1 MPCGGGCNRR
11 SHQRRLRCIVGLCIA
26 VVAVF
31 NAYIATYHH
40 NNHHAD
46 SIFSGGSDWHH
57 DFSLSSKASR
67 ASPSTLLSSQSLI
80 SSPTLPQLD
89 RNNTLRRVLF
99 VHIGKTG
106 GETIR
111 QTLRVACHMRQNP
124 NLQESCLAKFKND
137 PSLGK
142 TPLNQK
148 TIGTIHCLLMVPAN
162 ALSKASTLLV
172 SVRNPIE
179 RVISWFRYLH
189 PANCNS
195 LVDKQSTAC
204 NVKKALRRE
213 RKEVRKRKKK
223 GGKGNTKPSWT
234 TRFFEC
240 FDSLPQVGLALMKVG
255 GDGDAS
261 ATAKTPNNCSAL
273 AQKTI
278 RGAASPI
285 SSHMHFNYEY
295 YWNQTLTL
303 RPELETMV
311 VRTEFLW
318 QDLDH
323 VQSLLH
329 NDNDD
334 DSLLLLQDGNDAV
347 NTTTTRYKLPPR
359 NNHTHGS
366 ESHRHVDSISG
377 PALQYLCC
385 ALSREIYF
393 YAQWIHRAV
402 NLDKVDKQTA
412 MDGVTKYCNNN
423 NKASSAN
430 NDLLVWTAADLAT
443 MESILCTT

>member
-1 MPCGGGCNRR
+1 MLYGGSNR
-11 SHQRRLRCIVGLCIA
+11 SQRLRFIFGICIA
-26 VVAVF
+26 VVALF

-40 NNHHAD
+40 QHIVEKVTTD
-46 SIFSGGSDWHH
+46 PLTTPFLSGSGRNQ
-57 DFSLSSKASR
+57 DFSPSSTASR
-67 ASPSTLLSSQSLI
+67 ASSATLSHSLI
-80 SSPTLPQLD
+80 SSTPHQKLD
-89 RNNTLRRVLF
+89 RTKPRRVLF

-111 QTLRVACHMRQNP
+111 QTLRVACRMRQNP
-124 NLQESCLAKFKND
+124 SLQESCLQKFKND

-142 TPLNQK
+142 TPLNQQ

-189 PANCNS
+189 PGNCNP

-213 RKEVRKRKKK
+213 RKEARKRQKRGTK
-223 GGKGNTKPSWT
+223 GGDKPSSWI
-234 TRFFEC
+234 TRFFQC
-240 FDSLPQVGLALMKVG
+240 FDSLPQVGLALKR
-255 GDGDAS
+255 DDAS
-261 ATAKTPNNCSAL
+261 LAAANNCSAL

-285 SSHMHFNYEY
+285 SSHIYFNYEY
-295 YWNQTLTL
+295 YWNQTLAL
-303 RPELETMV
+303 GPELETMV
-311 VRTEFLW
+311 VRTEYLW
-318 QDLDH
+318 EDLDH

-329 NDNDD
+329 DD
-334 DSLLLLQDGNDAV
+334 GAENA
-347 NTTTTRYKLPPR
+347 TTTQYNLPPR

-393 YAQWIHRAV
+393 YVGWIHRAV
-402 NLDKVDKQTA
+402 NLDVVHKQQA
-412 MDGVTKYCNNN
+412 LDGVTKYCNN
-423 NKASSAN
+423 KASAN
-430 NDLLVWTAADLAT
+430 RDDFLVWATTDLAT
-443 MESILCTT
+443 MESMLCT